1 MNEQAAELD
10 KVYVPTR
17 NVVARRIEKELII
30 VPLVSGIGDA
40 EDELY
45 SLNETG
51 EQVWQLLDGKRSLEQ
66 VVDALC
72 ELYAADSE
80 MIRRDVV
87 GLVTELL
94 RRKIVETRS

>member
-1 MNEQAAELD
+1 MNDQTAELE
-10 KVYVPTR
+10 KVYAPTR
-17 NVVARRIEKELII
+17 NVVARRIEKELIV

-45 SLNETG
+45 SLNESG
-51 EQVWQLLDGKRSLEQ
+51 EQVWRLLDGSRNLQQ
-66 VVDALC
+66 VVDELC
-72 ELYAADSE
+72 NVFSGKPEV
-80 MIRRDVV
+80 IRRDVM